1 RMAAMMIASKY
12 IIIAAIRYGY
22 GVAAFVSFLSVVVFN
37 FTFVP
42 PRYTFRVADAEYIVT
57 FIGLGSVGLVTAYL
71 AAQVRRLAMTAQNQE
86 QQTARLYA
94 FSQDLSIATDVKS
107 ITSVLISH
115 ILQTKPCEIVV
126 FLPHGGQLSI
136 QQMTPAYANVDTE
149 QPVAQAAFNRAQQTG
164 RNTKTHPD
172 ALGFYRPIRVIKQ
185 VLGVIGI
192 QITTSLSADEERLLD
207 AFLSQY
213 ALALEA
219 VQLADKAQQADLLS
233 AKEKLQTTILNS
245 VSHDLRTPLVSIK
258 GALSSLLEDGNPLT
272 AKMQQDLLIGAFE
285 ETERLNNLVG
295 NLLDMSRLQAGSIK
309 LKREPY
315 AIDEIISV
323 ARSQRQTQLK
333 QH

>member
-1 RMAAMMIASKY
+1 
-12 IIIAAIRYGY
+12 
-22 GVAAFVSFLSVVVFN
+22 
-37 FTFVP
+37 
-42 PRYTFRVADAEYIVT
+42 
-57 FIGLGSVGLVTAYL
+57 
-71 AAQVRRLAMTAQNQE
+71 
-86 QQTARLYA
+86 
-94 FSQDLSIATDVKS
+94 
-107 ITSVLISH
+107 
-115 ILQTKPCEIVV
+115 
-126 FLPHGGQLSI
+126 
-136 QQMTPAYANVDTE
+136 
-149 QPVAQAAFNRAQQTG
+149 
-164 RNTKTHPD
+164 
-172 ALGFYRPIRVIKQ
+172 
-185 VLGVIGI
+185 
-192 QITTSLSADEERLLD
+192 LLD

-333 QH
+333 QHHVEVDIQPSMPLIKVDLVLFAQVIVNLLDNAAKYSSHGTKIEIRAYQSNEQVYIEVADAGVGIPADELQSIFKKFYRASTASPKSGTGLGLSIVYGIVELHNGHIEASQRPNGGTIFTITLPVTETLSI